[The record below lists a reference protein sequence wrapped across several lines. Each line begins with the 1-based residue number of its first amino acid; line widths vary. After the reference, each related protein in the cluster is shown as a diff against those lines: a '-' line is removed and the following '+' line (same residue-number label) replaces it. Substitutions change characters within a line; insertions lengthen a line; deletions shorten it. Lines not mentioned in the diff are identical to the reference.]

1 MTGVF
6 ESENGGRAVKETDRE
21 KGNEGRSFR
30 DSRFDFR
37 VSSDSSDFIEEYKK
51 RLKKAVAAERS
62 NREAAVLSLRMSDGD
77 QWDDKEKSR
86 RTQRGRPVLTGNL
99 LEASIMQA
107 VGDARHNHAR
117 VKVRSVSAGGD
128 QKLADIR
135 AGIIR
140 EVEYVSNAEA
150 IYDYAHEMQCRGA
163 YGAWRVLTRYCK
175 DNPFIQEIYLE
186 RIKNPLTV
194 LMDPD
199 ARDAQY
205 ADAKFGFILEKMS
218 EKEFKEKYP
227 GKAVSSDPTT
237 ATAGMTR
244 ERAYDKGSVTVA
256 EYYVVEE
263 EKKTFCLMSDGRVME
278 KEEADRTVEEAKA
291 QWEAQQARLL
301 EQAGLEGGMSSGFEG
316 GHTSFRGTSPQLEA
330 PPLSITEE
338 KESDVPKVYR
348 YVMSD
353 SEILEGKQ
361 AIPGEFIPIVVA
373 KGKEYNVEG
382 ETRVR
387 SLIANAIDPQK
398 YYNYWITATA
408 EVISLAPKNPY
419 IGTAK
424 QFKGYEKDYA
434 VANVENMPFLKY
446 NVDPDAPV
454 TKPTR
459 EPTAP
464 VPAAL
469 LAEVQ
474 QAEGMVRKAIGM
486 GNRDLGE
493 IGPERSGIAIRQI
506 QKPGDIGTFVFV
518 DNLNRAIQHSGRIV
532 NSMIPEVYDTRRD
545 IRMHKEDGTGQ
556 FVPINIPAGDLVEHT
571 KANLG
576 VYGLASTTA
585 QTQETGRLNRFVKA
599 NGHGALY
606 NSMSSGHF
614 EVMIDTGPNYATQRQ
629 EAGESLLKLAAIDRR
644 LFMIGPDLVY
654 ANQDFEGASEL
665 AKRYRKTLPAGMVE
679 PEPGEEP
686 SKPLPPAPQ
695 AQVMMLKTQ
704 NEAKKLEIKQ
714 TELQVKAAHL
724 QVEKLK
730 ALKEAQGGKEEL
742 REMVIGVVKELL
754 G

>member
-1 MTGVF
+1 M
-6 ESENGGRAVKETDRE
+6 AE
-21 KGNEGRSFR
+21 KTA
-30 DSRFDFR
+30 
-37 VSSDSSDFIEEYKK
+37 DFIESYKS
-51 RLKKAVAAERS
+51 RLKKAIAAERS
-62 NREAAVLSLRMSDGD
+62 NREAAVASLKMSDGD

-86 RTQRGRPVLTGNL
+86 RATRGRPVLTGNL

-117 VKVRSVSAGGD
+117 VKVRPVSVRGD
-128 QKLADIR
+128 QKLAEIR

-163 YGAWRVLTRYCK
+163 YGAWRVLTRYTI

-205 ADAKFGFILEKMS
+205 TDAKYGFILEKMS

-227 GKAVSSDPTT
+227 GKAVSSDPMT
-237 ATAGMTR
+237 ATGGMSR
-244 ERAYDKGSVTVA
+244 ERSYDKGSVTVA

-263 EKKTFCLMSDGRVME
+263 EKKTFCLMSDGRVM
-278 KEEADRTVEEAKA
+278 KKDEADEAVEEAQA
-291 QWEAQQARLL
+291 QWETQRTQLA
-301 EQAGLEGGMSSGFEG
+301 EQAALMGQVL
-316 GHTSFRGTSPQLEA
+316 PDNVPP

-338 KESDVPKVYR
+338 KESDVPGIYR

-353 SEILEGKQ
+353 SDILEEKQ
-361 AIPGEFIPIVVA
+361 AVPGEFIPIVVA

-382 ETRVR
+382 EMRVK

-446 NVDPDAPV
+446 NVDPDAPG
-454 TKPTR
+454 TKPSR
-459 EPTAP
+459 EPAAP
-464 VPAAL
+464 VPSAM

-474 QAEGMVRKAIGM
+474 QAEGLVRKAIGM
-486 GNRDLGE
+486 GNRDVGE
-493 IGPERSGIAIRQI
+493 VGPERSGLAIRQI

-518 DNLNRAIQHSGRIV
+518 DNLNRAIRHSGRIV

-556 FVPINIPAGDLVEHT
+556 FVPINIPAGELVEHT
-571 KANLG
+571 KPNLG
-576 VYGLASTTA
+576 LYGLQSKTA
-585 QTQETGRLNRFVKA
+585 QTRETGRLNQFLKA
-599 NGHGALY
+599 NGPAALY

-629 EAGESLLKLAAIDRR
+629 ESAESLLRLAAIDKR
-644 LFMIGPDLVY
+644 LFMIGPDVVY

-665 AKRYRKTLPAGMVE
+665 AKRYRKTLPQGMVE

-686 SKPLPPAPQ
+686 QKPMPPAPQ
-695 AQVMMLKTQ
+695 AQVMMMKQQ

-714 TELQVKAAHL
+714 AELQIKAAHL
-724 QVEKLK
+724 QVEKLR
-730 ALKEAQGGKEEL
+730 ALKEAQETTDEVRKTVVSVLMEL
-742 REMVIGVVKELL
+742 FPPRPPVGY
-754 G
+754 